1 MIRKYSIFIIIFT
14 LAGCTIRNSPGP
26 PGPIGPRGDKGPQ
39 GVPGIPG
46 PPGDRGKPGKG
57 LSKDQLTKVNEI
69 IKINNSSNEIII
81 GSSSYRFGFAPTITG
96 FIYLTSHGRL
106 YKFENN
112 NPQSLGQKIEYI
124 TRIAEKEDFVS
135 INRIVHGEDIKQYF
149 SAVTKSGIIYS
160 SENLKDWQHNLSL
173 PID

>member
-1 MIRKYSIFIIIFT
+1 MSFLKAREGAFLSSVIVVK
-14 LAGCTIRNSPGP
+14 P
-26 PGPIGPRGDKGPQ
+26 
-39 GVPGIPG
+39 
-46 PPGDRGKPGKG
+46 PGKG

-106 YKFENN
+106 YKFEKN

-124 TRIAEKEDFVS
+124 TRIAEKKDFVS